1 MESQYTLE
9 SICLNEADLG
19 LADRALMTD
28 VGLGEGAAAAGRP
41 CKAAPL
47 GCEAVTPPPLE
58 GA

>member
-1 MESQYTLE
+1 ME

-28 VGLGEGAAAAGRP
+28 VGLGEGAVAAGRP